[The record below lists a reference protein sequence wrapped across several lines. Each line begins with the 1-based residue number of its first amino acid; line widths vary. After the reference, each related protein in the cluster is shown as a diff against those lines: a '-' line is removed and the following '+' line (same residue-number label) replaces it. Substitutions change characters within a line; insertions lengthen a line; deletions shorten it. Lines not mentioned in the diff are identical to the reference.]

1 MKTPVIAIIVI
12 IGILMSYFL
21 VGCNREIFDMTWKYD
36 TAVTRWPDGS
46 MKTIKI
52 KSWRDYEGEQI
63 QITDH
68 NGNAYLL
75 SSFNTILLKTN
86 D

>member
-1 MKTPVIAIIVI
+1 MIKTIVAAIVVAGVLSVCLI
-12 IGILMSYFL
+12 
-21 VGCNREIFDMTWKYD
+21 GCNREIFDTNWKYD

-63 QITDH
+63 QVTDRD
-68 NGNAYLL
+68 GNVYLL
-75 SSFNTILLKTN
+75 SSFNTVLIKTN
-86 D
+86 

>member
-1 MKTPVIAIIVI
+1 MKKTIAAIVTA
-12 IGILMSYFL
+12 GVLTTCL
-21 VGCNREIFDMTWKYD
+21 LGCNRELLDTTWKYD

-63 QITDH
+63 QVTDR
-68 NGNAYLL
+68 NGNVYLL
-75 SSFNTILLKTN
+75 SSFNTVLIRTN
-86 D
+86 

>member
-1 MKTPVIAIIVI
+1 MKKTIAVAIVTA
-12 IGILMSYFL
+12 GVLTTCLLGS
-21 VGCNREIFDMTWKYD
+21 NRELLDTTWKYD

-52 KSWRDYEGEQI
+52 KSWKDYEGEQI
-63 QITDH
+63 QVTDRD
-68 NGNAYLL
+68 GNVYLL
-75 SSFNTILLKTN
+75 SSFNTVLIRTN

>member
-1 MKTPVIAIIVI
+1 MKKTIAAAIVTAGVLTI
-12 IGILMSYFL
+12 CL
-21 VGCNREIFDMTWKYD
+21 VGCNRELFDTTWKYD

-46 MKTIKI
+46 IKTIKI

-63 QITDH
+63 QVTGSD
-68 NGNAYLL
+68 GNVYLL
-75 SSFNTILLKTN
+75 SSFNTVLLKTN

>member
-1 MKTPVIAIIVI
+1 MKKTIVAAIVVA
-12 IGILMSYFL
+12 GILTVCL
-21 VGCNREIFDMTWKYD
+21 VGCNRELLDTTWKYD

-63 QITDH
+63 QVTGHD
-68 NGNAYLL
+68 GNVYLL
-75 SSFNTILLKTN
+75 SSFNTVLIRTN
-86 D
+86 N